1 VKKKIKRGCKSAC
14 CRSVVPAEEKRV
26 RKDRIK
32 HIVVVSDLHVG
43 CQLALCPPN
52 GALQDEGGMY
62 MPSPFQKKMWKMWSD
77 FWEVHVPIMT
87 EGLPYHVVINGDI
100 VDGVHHNAVT
110 QWSNN
115 KASQALAALEILKPI
130 KEKCQGNFYVIRGTE
145 AHVGQSGNAEESI
158 ARELGAVPNG
168 EGMFSRYELW
178 KKLGGGLIHF
188 THHIGCSGA
197 AAGEATAILK
207 ELVEFY
213 VEAGRWNE
221 RPPDVCVR
229 SHRHRHMEVTF
240 ATGRNGSSGQ
250 GKALSVVT
258 PAWQGKTPFVH
269 KIAGG
274 RTSQPMFGGI
284 VLSWSKNDN
293 LIYERHRV
301 WRLDRPREE

>member
-1 VKKKIKRGCKSAC
+1 MLKRNKKGKLGTADNPRH
-14 CRSVVPAEEKRV
+14 V
-26 RKDRIK
+26 
-32 HIVVVSDLHVG
+32 VVVSDLHVG
-43 CQLALCPPN
+43 CQLALCPPR
-52 GALQDEGGMY
+52 GALQDEGGRY
-62 MPSPFQKKMWKMWSD
+62 TPSPFQKKLWKMWKE
-77 FWEVHVPIMT
+77 FWNVHVPIMT
-87 EGLPYHVVINGDI
+87 DGEPYDVVINGDI
-100 VDGVHHNAVT
+100 VDGVHHNAVS

-115 KASQALAALEILKPI
+115 IASQALAALEILKPVVA
-130 KEKCQGNFYVIRGTE
+130 KCPGKFYMIRGTE
-145 AHVGQSGNAEESI
+145 CHVGQSGQNEENIARQLGAEPNAEG
-158 ARELGAVPNG
+158 LH
-168 EGMFSRYELW
+168 SRWELW
-178 KKLGGGLIHF
+178 KELGDGLIHF

-197 AAGEATAILK
+197 AAGEATAVLK
-207 ELVEFY
+207 ELIEFY

-229 SHRHRHMEVTF
+229 SHRHRHMEVSI

-284 VLSWSKNDN
+284 VLSWSKNDK

-301 WRLDRPREE
+301 WRLDRPRSE